1 MESATSTKRFSLTGK
16 DPGGPSIDFDEAILV
31 GREESAVRDG
41 KQLAINLVVSHRM
54 VSGLHARI
62 SPDEQGLVVEDLGSR
77 NGTFINDQ
85 RLTKP
90 TRARHGD
97 EVRFDNVIFT
107 VADRQPPARSEK
119 PGTPAA
125 NARGTEVRDD
135 ADAGAKKGGTRFLGQ
150 NKGLPED
157 WVGRAG
163 TVNLGDLT
171 PKQVDELTRN
181 QKQVGLLEKQT
192 KEPTLWF
199 LSGPNAGT
207 GVCLRTDGHMNFWN
221 IGSDPVRNELAII
234 ISDTAVSGLHAK
246 IVHRNGQWHIKD
258 LLASNPVRVNGQ
270 VRSPAYLSSTDH
282 LLIGRVSCLFLL
294 PRKGPGVPVAQ
305 VRASIQKWRWPLATV
320 LLILALCVAWL
331 TFLR

>member
-1 MESATSTKRFSLTGK
+1 MEPATNPKRFSLTGK
-16 DPGGPSIDFDEAILV
+16 DPGGPGIDFDEAILV

-97 EVRFDNVIFT
+97 EVRFDNVIFM
-107 VADRQPPARSEK
+107 VSDRQPPARGEK

-125 NARGTEVRDD
+125 NAHGTEVRDD
-135 ADAGAKKGGTRFLGQ
+135 ADAVGKKGGTRILGQ
-150 NKGLPED
+150 NKGLPPN

-163 TVNLGDLT
+163 TVKLDSLK
-171 PKQVDELTRN
+171 PEQADELAKSRE
-181 QKQVGLLEKQT
+181 QVRLLEKQT

-199 LSGPNAGT
+199 LSGPSAGT
-207 GVCLRTDGHMNFWN
+207 GVGLRTDGRMNFWN
-221 IGSDPVRNELAII
+221 IGSDPERNELAII
-234 ISDTAVSGLHAK
+234 INDTAVSGLHAK
-246 IVHRNGQWHIKD
+246 IVHRNGQWRIND

-282 LLIGRVSCLFLL
+282 ILIGRVSCLFLL

-331 TFLR
+331 TLLR